1 MQLENRCLVPA
12 DLDTTW
18 DLVTDIPRIA
28 SCVPG
33 LQGVTSAGE
42 NNFQATMRVRVGPV
56 NLNLSGTIMVL
67 AQDQET
73 REAVYRVEAA
83 DRRVGGSV
91 RADMSMRLREQP
103 DGQTELAIDTDAAFM
118 GKLGELGQ
126 PVIRHKARTTLDEFA
141 RNLARQLGN
150 PSA

>member
-1 MQLENRCLVPA
+1 MRLENRCLVPA

-18 DLVTDIPRIA
+18 NLVTDIPRIA
-28 SCVPG
+28 ACVPG
-33 LQGVTSAGE
+33 LQGVTAAGE

-126 PVIRHKARTTLDEFA
+126 PVIRHKARTTMDEFA

>member
-12 DLDTTW
+12 DLESTW
-18 DLVTDIPRIA
+18 GLVTDIPRAA

-33 LQGVTSAGE
+33 MQGVTRIGQ

-56 NLNLSGTIMVL
+56 NLNLSGTILVL
-67 AQDQET
+67 SQDQQKG
-73 REAVYRVEAA
+73 EASYRVEAA

-91 RADMSMRLREQP
+91 RAEITMRLKKQS
-103 DGQTELAIDTDAAFM
+103 DGQTELGIDTDAVFM

-126 PVIRHKARTTLDEFA
+126 PVIRHKARSTMDEFA
-141 RNLARQLGN
+141 RNLAIQLGSS
-150 PSA
+150 SA

>member
-1 MQLENRCLVPA
+1 MQLGNRCLVPA

-18 DLVTDIPRIA
+18 NLVTDIPRIA

-67 AQDQET
+67 AQDQEK
-73 REAVYRVEAA
+73 REAIYRVEAA

-91 RADMSMRLREQP
+91 RAEMSMRLREQP

-126 PVIRHKARTTLDEFA
+126 PVIRHKARTTMDEFA
-141 RNLARQLGN
+141 RNLARQLV
-150 PSA
+150 